1 MGRNDFPF
9 GIKQVAMLMG
19 LKIQTEQPYAI
30 DAKCPFCDDTK
41 YHLNLNLEDNV
52 WRCNRCGESGGMV
65 FMYAKAYGLDA
76 KQAYKAILEGLR
88 IDQKTAPVKKVERK
102 KEAISNRSDGEIHA
116 VYTEM
121 LALPEFKLSQMH
133 YENLRNRGFR
143 DEMIEGFG
151 YKSMPENTK
160 ENVTGIPKKLED
172 MGYNLLGIP
181 GFYREKGR
189 TKIVLDH
196 AGFLIPVRN
205 GLGKIVQAQVRR
217 DDGNPK
223 YVYLSSRYM
232 ENGTRTLTR
241 VHTAGNLKKGPDTVY
256 ITEGPLKADISSILL
271 DVPFLALQGVNSKGN
286 LNDVL
291 GALKKIGVKTIVEA
305 FDMDKY
311 TNPNVTKAVR
321 QISEMVKAHGLE
333 IKHAKWD
340 PNFKGIDDMLYHDM
354 MMKGSFE

>member
-1 MGRNDFPF
+1 MGKEFPF
-9 GIKQVAMLMG
+9 GIKDVAILMG
-19 LKIQTEQPYAI
+19 LKIQREKEYSV

-41 YHLNLNLEDNV
+41 YHLNLDLTHDV
-52 WRCNRCGESGGMV
+52 WRCNRCNESGGMV
-65 FMYAKAYGLDA
+65 FMYAKAYGMDA

-88 IDQKTAPVKKVERK
+88 IDQKTAPVKKVEKK
-102 KEAISNRSDGEIHA
+102 KEEPVSNRKDEEIHA

-121 LALPEFKLSQMH
+121 MAFPEFKLSQMH